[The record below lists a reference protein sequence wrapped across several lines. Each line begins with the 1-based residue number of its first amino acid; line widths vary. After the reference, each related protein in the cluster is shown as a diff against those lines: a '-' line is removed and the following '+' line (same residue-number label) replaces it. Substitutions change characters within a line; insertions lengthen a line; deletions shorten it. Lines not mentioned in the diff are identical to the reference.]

1 MTLKTWFILFPC
13 AVIGVVLTLANMA
26 PVQFSLDPFS
36 ATRPA
41 LAFTV
46 PLIVVI
52 MGAFLAGL
60 LAGGLGAWIGQG
72 GHRKGERQA
81 RQELKRVQKQQTAAN
96 TNDTGAE
103 GTALALSGA
112 PTPALPQ
119 QTFPGQAAHASRNS
133 G

>member
-13 AVIGVVLTLANMA
+13 VLIGVVLTLANMV

-36 ATRPA
+36 STRPA

-60 LAGGLGAWIGQG
+60 LAGGLGAWVGQG

-81 RQELKRVQKQQTAAN
+81 KRELKRVQKQQGAAN
-96 TNDTGAE
+96 SNSIDGA
-103 GTALALSGA
+103 GTALAVAGA
-112 PTPALPQ
+112 TVPALPD
-119 QTFPGQAAHASRNS
+119 QTANASRH
-133 G
+133 GG

>member
-1 MTLKTWFILFPC
+1 MTLKTWFILLPC
-13 AVIGVVLTLANMA
+13 VLVGVVLTLANMV

-36 ATRPA
+36 STRPA

-60 LAGGLGAWIGQG
+60 LAGGLGAWVGQG

-81 RQELKRVQKQQTAAN
+81 KRELKRVQKQQGAAN
-96 TNDTGAE
+96 SNSVEGA
-103 GTALALSGA
+103 GTALAVAGA
-112 PTPALPQ
+112 TAPALSD
-119 QTFPGQAAHASRNS
+119 QTANASRH
-133 G
+133 GG

>member
-13 AVIGVVLTLANMA
+13 VLVGVVLTLANMV

-36 ATRPA
+36 STRPA

-60 LAGGLGAWIGQG
+60 LAGGLGAWVGQG

-81 RQELKRVQKQQTAAN
+81 KRELKRVQKQQGAAN
-96 TNDTGAE
+96 SNSVDGT
-103 GTALALSGA
+103 GTALAIAGA
-112 PTPALPQ
+112 TTPALPD
-119 QTFPGQAAHASRNS
+119 QTANASRH
-133 G
+133 GG

>member
-1 MTLKTWFILFPC
+1 MTLKTWFILLPC
-13 AVIGVVLTLANMA
+13 ALVGVVLTLANMV

-41 LAFTV
+41 LAVTV

-81 RQELKRVQKQQTAAN
+81 KRELKRVQKQQSPAN
-96 TNDTGAE
+96 ANDTSAAGS
-103 GTALALSGA
+103 ALALSGA
-112 PTPALPQ
+112 TTPALPQ
-119 QTFPGQAAHASRNS
+119 QTANASRNS

>member
-1 MTLKTWFILFPC
+1 MTLKTWFILLPC
-13 AVIGVVLTLANMA
+13 VLVGVVLTLANMV

-36 ATRPA
+36 SSRPA

-60 LAGGLGAWIGQG
+60 LAGGLGAWVGQG

-81 RQELKRVQKQQTAAN
+81 KRELKRVQKQQGAAN
-96 TNDTGAE
+96 SNSAVE
-103 GTALALSGA
+103 AGTALALAGETA
-112 PTPALPQ
+112 PALTN
-119 QTFPGQAAHASRNS
+119 QTANASRN
-133 G
+133 GG